1 MNNNVRIE
9 PDGILIINKPSGMTS
24 HDVVNRVRRLFGT
37 RTVGHAGTL
46 DPMATGVLV
55 LLIGRAAKACEY
67 AVAGKKRYTARLRLG
82 IETDTEDTTGE
93 IIRSSEVNVSREDF
107 DAALPSFIGNIMQI
121 PPMYSA
127 LKRDGKKLCD
137 LAREGKVIERE
148 ARPITVFSIEAEQID
163 GTDYTLYVACSAG
176 TYIRTLCADIGAAL
190 GCGGAMAALERT
202 EACGYSISDAHTL
215 DELDKMTLEER
226 LSLLLPT
233 QTLFSSLPKLIL
245 EPFYEKL
252 FRSGCEIYFKKL
264 RIAPPEVGSRFRV
277 CDHNGDFFALGEIR
291 DYPDGIAI
299 KSLKL
304 FKL

>member
-1 MNNNVRIE
+1 MNNAVKKE
-9 PDGILIINKPSGMTS
+9 PAGILVVNKPSGMTS
-24 HDVVNRVRRLFGT
+24 HDVVNRIRRLYGT
-37 RTVGHAGTL
+37 RAVGHAGTL

-55 LLIGRAAKACEY
+55 LLLGRAAKASEY
-67 AVAGKKRYTARLRLG
+67 AVSGKKRYTARLRLG
-82 IETDTEDTTGE
+82 LETDTEDVTGE
-93 IIRSSEVNVSREDF
+93 IIKSHAVNVSQDEF
-107 DAALPSFIGNIMQI
+107 DAVLPSFIGDIMQI

-127 LKRDGKKLCD
+127 LKRGGRKLCD

-148 ARPITVFSIEAEQID
+148 ARPITVFSIDAERID
-163 GTDYTLYVACSAG
+163 DTDYVLDVACSAG

-190 GCGGAMAALERT
+190 GCGAAMAALERT
-202 EACGYSISDAHTL
+202 KACGYSLSDAHTL
-215 DELDKMTLEER
+215 DELGEMTADER

-233 QTLFSSLPKLIL
+233 ETLFSSLSKVSL

-264 RIAPPEVGSRFRV
+264 RLSPPDVGTRLRV
-277 CDHNGDFFALGEIR
+277 CDSKGEFFALGEVR

-304 FKL
+304 FRL

>member
-1 MNNNVRIE
+1 MNNTVRIE
-9 PDGILIINKPSGMTS
+9 PDGILVINKPSGMTS

-37 RTVGHAGTL
+37 RAVGHTGTL

-55 LLIGRAAKACEY
+55 LLLGRAAKACEY

-93 IIRSSEVNVSREDF
+93 IIRSREVNVSREEF
-107 DAALPSFIGNIMQI
+107 DAVLPSFIGDIMQI

-148 ARPITVFSIEAEQID
+148 ARPITVFSIDAEQID

-176 TYIRTLCADIGAAL
+176 TYIRTLCADIGASL

-202 EACGYSISDAHTL
+202 EACGYSLADAHTL
-215 DELDKMTLEER
+215 DKLNEMTLDER

-233 QTLFSSLPKLIL
+233 ETLFSSLPAIRL
-245 EPFYEKL
+245 EAFYEKL

-264 RIAPPEVGSRFRV
+264 RLSAPEIGARLRV
-277 CDHNGDFFALGEIR
+277 CDSKGDFFALGEVR